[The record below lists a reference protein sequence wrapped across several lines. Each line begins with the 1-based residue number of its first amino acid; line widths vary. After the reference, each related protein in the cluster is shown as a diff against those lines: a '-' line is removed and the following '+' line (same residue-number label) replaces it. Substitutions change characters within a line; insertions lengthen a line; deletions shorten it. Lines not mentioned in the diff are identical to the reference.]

1 MSVQATGTSKNLG
14 HKSHSITKSTAPL
27 WALMLA
33 TATVSQASA
42 QEPSKPNA
50 LTMNVFSG
58 LFESCIKKT
67 LVPAFE
73 SSTGITL
80 NLVTTQPPLAKL
92 QAEGDSPEIDVF
104 VAGQS
109 DMKAAHDYGILSS
122 IDAAALTNLPDIYKP
137 LANIGVDGN
146 DRYSVVFT
154 YNPTGLVYNGDLWKA
169 PPTSWFDL
177 ASEGTPGIVNV
188 RMPDSQNTVAWLAIM
203 AKAANGDWPTKLT
216 DYDKTLELVRDK
228 LKPKL
233 GTVLPS
239 SGAMQSSFVDDPR
252 SSLTVG
258 PQNVAI
264 AMAKRYKLNIKW
276 AAPKEG
282 AYLITTEAGVTK
294 TKNSYWAHK
303 LIDAMLDEDFQKSFA
318 ECGYYSPVNSK
329 TKVDA
334 SVETQVVQGE
344 ENVAKIM
351 QLPWEKIT
359 PLAADLGQ
367 AFLASVEN

>member
-1 MSVQATGTSKNLG
+1 M
-14 HKSHSITKSTAPL
+14 
-27 WALMLA
+27 
-33 TATVSQASA
+33 
-42 QEPSKPNA
+42 
-50 LTMNVFSG
+50 
-58 LFESCIKKT
+58 FESCIKKT

-73 SSTGITL
+73 SSTGIAL

-92 QAEGDSPEIDVF
+92 QAEGDDPEIDVF

-109 DMKAAHDYGILSS
+109 DMKAAHEYGILSS
-122 IDAAALTNLPDIYKP
+122 IGASKLSNLPDLYKP
-137 LANIGVDGN
+137 LTSIGTDGPE
-146 DRYSVVFT
+146 RYSVVFT

-169 PPTSWFDL
+169 PPASWFDL
-177 ASEGTPGIVNV
+177 ASESTPGIVNV

-203 AKAANGDWPTKLT
+203 AKTMNGEWPTKLS
-216 DYDKTLELVRDK
+216 DYDKVLELMQTK

-233 GTVLPS
+233 GTVLPT

-276 AAPKEG
+276 VAPKEG
-282 AYLITTEAGVTK
+282 AYLITTEAGITK
-294 TKNSYWAHK
+294 TKNGYWAHK
-303 LIDAMLDEDFQKSFA
+303 LIDAMMDKDFQASFA

-329 TKVDA
+329 TKVDP
-334 SVETQVVQGE
+334 SIETQVVQGE

-359 PLAADLGQ
+359 PLASDLGQ
-367 AFLASVEN
+367 AFLAAVEN